1 MPELSGMWEMQIRV
15 AVGGAWVSLGIP
27 KCAGLPNPP
36 PYRYDYKPDAVA
48 MLDKL
53 CPNVAADNKRIVR
66 V

>member
-1 MPELSGMWEMQIRV
+1 MAELSGMWEMQIRV
-15 AVGGAWVSLGIP
+15 AKGEWVSIGIP

-36 PYRYDYKPDAVA
+36 PYRYDFKADAVA

-53 CPNVAADNKRIVR
+53 CPNVAGEDKRIVR